1 MSLLSKWFRIRGQ
14 KESDRTIF
22 PAGDCA
28 LVVQFGNEIQEELNG
43 KVQLLNEILMTEHMA
58 GIVETVPTFRSL
70 MVVYDPS
77 VIIYEKL
84 KEKLEKIPVTLTS
97 HTAQGNIVEIPV
109 CYGGKY
115 GEDLKDVAA
124 HAGLTEEEVIRI
136 HSAGTYH
143 IYMLG
148 FLPGFPYLGGL
159 DERIHV
165 PRLDSPRTRI
175 PAGSVGIGGSQ
186 TGIYPLD
193 SPGGWRLIGRTPL
206 RLYDPERE
214 EPFLYKAGDSIRF
227 VPVTEEEYEA
237 ML

>member
-1 MSLLSKWFRIRGQ
+1 MSFFSKWFRSRGSRQ
-14 KESDRTIF
+14 DDRVIF

-28 LVVQFGNEIQEELNG
+28 LVVQFGNEIQQELNE
-43 KVQLLNEILMTEHMA
+43 KVQLLNEILTAEHMA

-77 VIIYEKL
+77 VITFEQL
-84 KEKLEKIPVTLTS
+84 KEKLERIPLASASVG
-97 HTAQGNIVEIPV
+97 AQGKVVEIPV
-109 CYGGKY
+109 CYGGAY
-115 GEDLKDVAA
+115 GEDLKDVAI

-136 HSAGTYH
+136 HSSGTYH

-159 DERIHV
+159 DERIHT
-165 PRLDSPRTRI
+165 PRLDSPRTKI

-193 SPGGWRLIGRTPL
+193 SPGGWRLIGRTPV

-214 EPFLYKAGDSIRF
+214 DPFLYRAGDSIRF
-227 VPVTEEEYEA
+227 VPITGEEYEA